1 MRYRPLISFT
11 VLAVFSVSLT
21 SGCDKAKPAEKEKA
35 ATADDKAAADKAAA
49 DKAQQDAKAAAA
61 EPVKPEAKHFDVSA
75 DKSGILA
82 RSASVLQTTDQTSG
96 DTELRGH
103 LAELSHHAEA
113 LSSDET
119 LCQHVIELRKAAGVP
134 EGDLSSCVTHFEHE
148 VVILGP
154 EVFAQ
159 MAQCVKEAKD
169 VGDLDICEAAE
180 QEAELLLHDQRHGDS
195 LSPETCEQLF
205 VHFEKV
211 AMEDAGEHA
220 ELVKEIL
227 EEAKPDVLKACADYG
242 TQVEADCALAAKD
255 MEALSA
261 CQSMF

>member
-1 MRYRPLISFT
+1 MRYRSFISFT
-11 VLAVFSVSLT
+11 ALAVFSVSLT
-21 SGCDKAKPAEKEKA
+21 GGCDKAKEAEKEKKA
-35 ATADDKAAADKAAA
+35 ANADDKAPADDAAPK
-49 DKAQQDAKAAAA
+49 QDTKTA
-61 EPVKPEAKHFDVSA
+61 EPESPTPEAKHFDVSA

-96 DTELRGH
+96 DTQLREH

-113 LSSDET
+113 LTSDET
-119 LCQHVIELRKAAGVP
+119 LCRHVIELRKAAGVP
-134 EGDLSSCVTHFEHE
+134 EGDLSSCITHFEHE
-148 VVILGP
+148 VVVLGP
-154 EVFAQ
+154 ELFAQ
-159 MAQCVKEAKD
+159 MAQCVNEAKD

-180 QEAELLLHDQRHGDS
+180 QEAELLLHEKRHGDS
-195 LSPETCEQLF
+195 LSAETCEQLF